1 MPCLFFICDLHL
13 WGQPNSQQSNPFTPQ
28 MDDRLAALNRAAA
41 GRSKGPGRSNRSTT
55 RRTPK
60 STQPTRKAST
70 KNAAKPRAARGSAN
84 QTRTNRRGSD
94 ETGAQKY
101 RSYVAD
107 CKKSGRSPSFGHNM
121 TASLDADIDRI
132 KSEDKRLGHPRSR
145 GERDALNCV
154 ASKTPPPEIEHTE
167 ASCSEVTA
175 PAEDEAEEGLT
186 RQISALRMANPGTVY
201 STPLA
206 LAAERSCPA
215 GR

>member
-1 MPCLFFICDLHL
+1 
-13 WGQPNSQQSNPFTPQ
+13 

-41 GRSKGPGRSNRSTT
+41 GRSKGSGRSNRSTT
-55 RRTPK
+55 RRPPK

-70 KNAAKPRAARGSAN
+70 KNAAKPRAARSGSAN
-84 QTRTNRRGSD
+84 QTRTNCRGSD

-107 CKKSGRSPSFGHNM
+107 CKKSGRSPSFRHNM

-154 ASKTPPPEIEHTE
+154 ASKNPPPEIKHTE
-167 ASCSEVTA
+167 TSCSEVTA
-175 PAEDEAEEGLT
+175 PAEGEAEEGFT
-186 RQISALRMANPGTVY
+186 RQISALRQANPGTVY
-201 STPLA
+201 STRLA

-215 GR
+215 GRKTNLSRFYEL